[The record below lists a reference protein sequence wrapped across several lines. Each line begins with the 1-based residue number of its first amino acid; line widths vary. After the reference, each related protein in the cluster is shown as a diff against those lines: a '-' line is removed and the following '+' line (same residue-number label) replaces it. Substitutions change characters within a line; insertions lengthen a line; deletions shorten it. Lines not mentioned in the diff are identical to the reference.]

1 MACKPILK
9 LNRKKY
15 IEFVIPKLSLAYFA
29 MRTVTSLM
37 TTDNLNYLHCLTN
50 VSFGKLHLTAKWYST
65 SNRKV
70 LHEWQLGEEEE
81 EGKKMCLGGNYQRN

>member
-1 MACKPILK
+1 MSA
-9 LNRKKY
+9 
-15 IEFVIPKLSLAYFA
+15 
-29 MRTVTSLM
+29 VTSLM
-37 TTDNLNYLHCLTN
+37 TTNNLNYLLYVTN

-81 EGKKMCLGGNYQRN
+81 EEKEVSWRN

>member
-1 MACKPILK
+1 
-9 LNRKKY
+9 
-15 IEFVIPKLSLAYFA
+15 
-29 MRTVTSLM
+29 M

-50 VSFGKLHLTAKWYST
+50 ASFGKLHLTAKWYSI

-81 EGKKMCLGGNYQRN
+81 EKCVLEELSKKFNIHTLASGYLFSLLPVIVEHEKEKLKMYNCET